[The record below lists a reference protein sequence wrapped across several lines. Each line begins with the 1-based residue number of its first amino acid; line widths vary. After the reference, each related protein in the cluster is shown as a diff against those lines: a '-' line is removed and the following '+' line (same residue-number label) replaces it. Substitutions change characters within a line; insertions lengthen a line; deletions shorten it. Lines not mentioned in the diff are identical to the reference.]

1 MSRGFLNHIW
11 YKLLDEEGVPIPSA
25 AVYIYSLNGNTLTLY
40 NASGGSAS
48 NPVYTDST
56 GAFEFYVKD
65 DIGVPS
71 GSNGYY
77 PWDTEYIISWNNGV
91 ESGIIRGDALF
102 GRYGQI
108 DETDS
113 GNTRLNKALSNYMGW
128 VIQDHVDF
136 QFGVTARCGSSSS
149 SSSSTSS
156 TSSSSESNSSSSSSE
171 SSTTTVVLSA
181 CGSCDGLKLTTDTTP
196 SAATLISAPQLIDGI
211 RHINIGNVFLVNNS
225 YGFDLST
232 SSGATI
238 NGMSVYGNISLG
250 SVSGSVW
257 DNAARDSVKV
267 WASNDNVNWS
277 EVEQFDAP
285 PIIKGLGLGNWGFTL
300 TLSTPQ
306 TNYRYYKI
314 SNAESDYLTISS
326 NQINPGEIEVF

>member
-1 MSRGFLNHIW
+1 
-11 YKLLDEEGVPIPSA
+11 
-25 AVYIYSLNGNTLTLY
+25 
-40 NASGGSAS
+40 
-48 NPVYTDST
+48 
-56 GAFEFYVKD
+56 
-65 DIGVPS
+65 
-71 GSNGYY
+71 
-77 PWDTEYIISWNNGV
+77 
-91 ESGIIRGDALF
+91 
-102 GRYGQI
+102 
-108 DETDS
+108 
-113 GNTRLNKALSNYMGW
+113 
-128 VIQDHVDF
+128 
-136 QFGVTARCGSSSS
+136 
-149 SSSSTSS
+149 
-156 TSSSSESNSSSSSSE
+156 
-171 SSTTTVVLSA
+171 
-181 CGSCDGLKLTTDTTP
+181 
-196 SAATLISAPQLIDGI
+196 LIDGI